1 MSSNRSQYL
10 IKSTIIKLLFIILLI
25 SLFLFTPWPAHSCP
39 ALSSAPPDFLPLEF
53 LSKATHPQTSPNST
67 SQTSPATTEP
77 PLRLNDL
84 IKLALERNPD
94 LRSLSAR
101 LEAEKF
107 RIPIE
112 KSLPDPVLS
121 FSLKNMG
128 LDSFSVGK
136 EEMSGLG
143 FSLAQMVP
151 FPGKLRL
158 KGEIAATRSLRS
170 EQLLKASTLTLVRRI
185 KELYSKLFYY
195 QEAIDILQA
204 KAEVLKKT
212 LETTETRYSVGTGI
226 QSDIFKA
233 RVEISRIEEMLIP
246 MRQMVSSVKGEINS
260 LLDLPLQNPLGR
272 PQELNFSR
280 LQINLDDLISR
291 AEQNSPTLKEAE
303 LMIEESAKEVALA
316 RKELYPNF
324 MIQVGKEFKGPFKD
338 MYEVMVGVEIP
349 LYLKT
354 KQKNMLRESTS
365 NLSSAK
371 SSYASMK
378 NDLSSM
384 INENYLMAKTA
395 ENLIRLYKEK
405 IIPQASLA
413 LESSLSNY
421 SVGKVDFLTLLSD
434 IDNLFSYRM
443 EYLNQLSQFWIA
455 CAKLEELTASTIITE
470 GGE

>member
-1 MSSNRSQYL
+1 MDPNRPPYL
-10 IKSTIIKLLFIILLI
+10 INSTIIKLLFIILSASPL
-25 SLFLFTPWPAHSCP
+25 LFVPWPAQP
-39 ALSSAPPDFLPLEF
+39 RFARSSDSPRLLAPELR
-53 LSKATHPQTSPNST
+53 
-67 SQTSPATTEP
+67 SQTSQASPAATEP
-77 PLRLNDL
+77 ALRLDDL

-112 KSLPDPVLS
+112 KSLPDPVFS

-143 FSLAQMVP
+143 FSLAQMFP

-158 KGEIAATRSLRS
+158 KGEIAATRALRS
-170 EQLLKASTLTLVRRI
+170 KQLLKAGTLTLVRRI
-185 KELYSKLFYY
+185 KELYSRLFYY

-204 KAEVLKKT
+204 KAGVLKKA
-212 LETTETRYSVGTGI
+212 LAATETRYSVGTGI

-246 MRQMVSSVKGEINS
+246 MHQMVDSIKGEINS

-272 PQELNFSR
+272 PQELDFSG
-280 LQINLDDLISR
+280 LQVKLEDLISH

-303 LMIEESAKEVALA
+303 LMIEENSREVALA
-316 RKELYPNF
+316 RKEIYPNF
-324 MIQVGKEFKGPFKD
+324 MIQVGKEFKGHFKD

-349 LYLKT
+349 LYLKS
-354 KQKNMLRESTS
+354 KQKNMLRESIS
-365 NLSSAK
+365 SLSGARTD
-371 SSYASMK
+371 YVSMK
-378 NDLSSM
+378 NDLSSI
-384 INENYLMAKTA
+384 INENFLMAKTA
-395 ENLIRLYKEK
+395 DNLIRLYKEK

-413 LESSLSNY
+413 LDSSLSNY
-421 SVGKVDFLTLLSD
+421 SVGRVDFLTLLSD
-434 IDNLFSYRM
+434 IDNFFSYRM
-443 EYLNQLSQFWIA
+443 EYFNQVSQFWIA
-455 CAKLEELTASTIITE
+455 CAKLEELTASAIFTE
-470 GGE
+470 GGD